1 MTTVAWLFMGAAFLA
16 ISTAAFLSLRTILK
30 NSR

>member
-1 MTTVAWLFMGAAFLA
+1 MTTVAWLFMGTVFLVISAAV
-16 ISTAAFLSLRTILK
+16 FLSLRTILK

>member
-1 MTTVAWLFMGAAFLA
+1 MTTVAWLFMGAAFLV
-16 ISTAAFLSLRTILK
+16 ISIAEFLSLRTILK